1 MEWGTLSPT
10 QPLVS
15 ATAEDR
21 PPLEV
26 RFVNESSAH
35 LTVSWVDA
43 AGRLRHGR
51 RCAPGA
57 GPLRVRD
64 GSVRPEH
71 VEGTFAGDAFVV
83 YAGPGDDLAANADVV
98 AADAAGAIAVA
109 GWYAVLAAAGTRVVV
124 HEDTEGFGHMC
135 FHPRGGGA
143 WLEREGFDPK
153 LAGCV
158 HVYRL
163 ADYLGDREL
172 WGPGG
177 SVLHELSHAY
187 HDCALPGGHG
197 NAAVARRYEAA
208 VHGERLYDAVDV
220 KGPQAEPRTA
230 GERRRLA
237 FRRACRCCAGGR
249 SGVPRRHYAT
259 TNAAEFFAEL
269 STAYLCDDADDD
281 YNKWAPFNRSQL
293 ARRDPETAA
302 LLAKIWDGDD
312 PGVDDDEPAA
322 ASCARRALARVAPCL
337 RRRPARDRDA

>member
-15 ATAEDR
+15 ATTEDR

-109 GWYAVLAAAGTRVVV
+109 GWYAAS
-124 HEDTEGFGHMC
+124 
-135 FHPRGGGA
+135 
-143 WLEREGFDPK
+143 
-153 LAGCV
+153 
-158 HVYRL
+158 
-163 ADYLGDREL
+163 DREPRATS
-172 WGPGG
+172 GASSATSGATAP
-177 SVLHELSHAY
+177 SAAT
-187 HDCALPGGHG
+187 CACISRE
-197 NAAVARRYEAA
+197 ARAMPA
-208 VHGERLYDAVDV
+208 
-220 KGPQAEPRTA
+220 RT
-230 GERRRLA
+230 
-237 FRRACRCCAGGR
+237 
-249 SGVPRRHYAT
+249 
-259 TNAAEFFAEL
+259 
-269 STAYLCDDADDD
+269 
-281 YNKWAPFNRSQL
+281 
-293 ARRDPETAA
+293 TAA
-302 LLAKIWDGDD
+302 C
-312 PGVDDDEPAA
+312 
-322 ASCARRALARVAPCL
+322 S
-337 RRRPARDRDA
+337 